1 MRFKRSSLV
10 TKILILVL
18 VVYATVTLVSLQSQ
32 VTEKQ
37 AQAEALQSEIDAAK
51 QDNLRL
57 EQAISALDTDEGV
70 ADASRRKLGW
80 VSSGEIVFYDIGG

>member
-1 MRFKRSSLV
+1 M
-10 TKILILVL
+10 
-18 VVYATVTLVSLQSQ
+18 
-32 VTEKQ
+32 TEKQ

-70 ADASRRKLGW
+70 ADAARRKLGW